1 MSERAWRWLSRW
13 RYLVLVPAAF
23 LALWVCIAANVA
35 AFKLMD
41 HFLREPRT
49 RCGCR

>member
-1 MSERAWRWLSRW
+1 MGERAWRWLAR
-13 RYLVLVPAAF
+13 RQYLVLVPAAF
-23 LALWVCIAANVA
+23 LALWVCIVANVA

-41 HFLREPRT
+41 HFFREPPP